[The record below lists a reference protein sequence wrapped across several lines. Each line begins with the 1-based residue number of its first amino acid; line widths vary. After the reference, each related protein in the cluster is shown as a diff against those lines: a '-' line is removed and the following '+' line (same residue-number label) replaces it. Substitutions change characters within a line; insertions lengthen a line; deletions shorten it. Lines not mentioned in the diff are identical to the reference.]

1 MAESASPSSLPLV
14 RVVVLNFDG
23 GDMTFECLDSILA
36 SDWPA
41 DRLDIVEPDQ
51 THRLGDGSPDELG
64 RPALRATMTV
74 RDQRA
79 WRMVAT
85 GGSAGLGEAYL

>member
-1 MAESASPSSLPLV
+1 MADSAPPSSVPLV

-41 DRLDIVEPDQ
+41 DRLDVVMVDNGSLDDVVERIAQ
-51 THRLGDGSPDELG
+51 R
-64 RPALRATMTV
+64 RAV
-74 RDQRA
+74 RRA
-79 WRMVAT
+79 C
-85 GGSAGLGEAYL
+85 G